1 MATSETESER
11 KAKIAI
17 VGSGLIGK
25 SFAMLFAS
33 SGHDVK
39 LYDVSTE
46 YLRRALCD
54 IEKQLSDLF
63 EAELQRGSL
72 TLTQIISHITMA
84 TCLEDCE
91 CVPEDKELKRSVW
104 KEIDDIIESRDV
116 VLASST
122 STIVPSLLSDHLK
135 HKERFMV
142 AHPANPPFLNPMV
155 ELVPAPWTQESAIEW
170 ARELA
175 EGIGQVPIVLKK
187 EIDGFVS
194 SRIQA
199 AIQNVAWHLITG
211 LGGWYAFM
219 GPFEAEHLNR
229 PGGFAHLSKYGS
241 VVERILKTFPV
252 PELMQ
257 GPKVAILAHA
267 LEQWTQRDRLADRIR
282 WRDRRMSA
290 LLQLKRR
297 LDEEEKQAASNAS

>member
-1 MATSETESER
+1 MATSENESGR

-17 VGSGLIGK
+17 VGSGLVGK

-46 YLRRALCD
+46 YLQRALRD

-63 EAELQRGSL
+63 EAGLQRGSL

-84 TCLEDCE
+84 TTLEDCVKGASYVQE

-122 STIVPSLLSDHLK
+122 SAI
-135 HKERFMV
+135 
-142 AHPANPPFLNPMV
+142 ANPPFLNPMV

-170 ARELA
+170 ARVLVA
-175 EGIGQVPIVLKK
+175 GIGQVPIVLKK
-187 EIDGFVS
+187 EIDGFVQA
-194 SRIQA
+194 RIQA
-199 AIQNVAWHLITG
+199 AIQNVAWYLITV
-211 LGGWYAFM
+211 
-219 GPFEAEHLNR
+219 
-229 PGGFAHLSKYGS
+229 S
-241 VVERILKTFPV
+241 I
-252 PELMQ
+252 
-257 GPKVAILAHA
+257 
-267 LEQWTQRDRLADRIR
+267 D
-282 WRDRRMSA
+282 
-290 LLQLKRR
+290 
-297 LDEEEKQAASNAS
+297 

>member
-1 MATSETESER
+1 MATSENESGR

-17 VGSGLIGK
+17 VGSGLVGK

-46 YLRRALCD
+46 YLQRALRD

-63 EAELQRGSL
+63 EAGLQR
-72 TLTQIISHITMA
+72 
-84 TCLEDCE
+84 
-91 CVPEDKELKRSVW
+91 EDKELKRSVW

-122 STIVPSLLSDHLK
+122 SAIVPSLLSDHLK
-135 HKERFMV
+135 HRERFMV

-170 ARELA
+170 ARVLVA
-175 EGIGQVPIVLKK
+175 GIGQVPIVLKK
-187 EIDGFVS
+187 EIDGFVQA
-194 SRIQA
+194 RIQA
-199 AIQNVAWHLITG
+199 AIQNVAWYLITEDYVDVLSLETAMHEG

-219 GPFEAEHLNR
+219 GPFEAEHLN
-229 PGGFAHLSKYGS
+229 
-241 VVERILKTFPV
+241 
-252 PELMQ
+252 
-257 GPKVAILAHA
+257 
-267 LEQWTQRDRLADRIR
+267 ADV
-282 WRDRRMSA
+282 
-290 LLQLKRR
+290 L
-297 LDEEEKQAASNAS
+297 

>member
-1 MATSETESER
+1 
-11 KAKIAI
+11 
-17 VGSGLIGK
+17 
-25 SFAMLFAS
+25 
-33 SGHDVK
+33 
-39 LYDVSTE
+39 
-46 YLRRALCD
+46 
-54 IEKQLSDLF
+54 
-63 EAELQRGSL
+63 
-72 TLTQIISHITMA
+72 
-84 TCLEDCE
+84 
-91 CVPEDKELKRSVW
+91 
-104 KEIDDIIESRDV
+104 
-116 VLASST
+116 
-122 STIVPSLLSDHLK
+122 
-135 HKERFMV
+135 MV

-199 AIQNVAWHLITG
+199 AIQNVAWHLITEDYVDVLSLETAMHEG

-229 PGGFAHLSKYGS
+229 PG
-241 VVERILKTFPV
+241 
-252 PELMQ
+252 